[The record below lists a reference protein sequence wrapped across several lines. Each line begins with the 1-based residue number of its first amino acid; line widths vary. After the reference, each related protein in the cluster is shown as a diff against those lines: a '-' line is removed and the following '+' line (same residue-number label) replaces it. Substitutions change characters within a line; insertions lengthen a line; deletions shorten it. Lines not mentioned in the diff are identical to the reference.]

1 MASLTIS
8 DGRSAGCSSELALPG
23 IAPRRTAEVNVDST
37 PLCSGKSRDEAG
49 CWSLDR
55 AFDVILNREI
65 SFGVA
70 SKAVKKNKEWLPLW
84 CHFGPILHR
93 FHRVATCIPASKL
106 RIIINESL

>member
-70 SKAVKKNKEWLPLW
+70 SKAVKKKQRMATTLVPFRSDSPQIPPG
-84 CHFGPILHR
+84 CYLHSR
-93 FHRVATCIPASKL
+93 EQVAD
-106 RIIINESL
+106 NY